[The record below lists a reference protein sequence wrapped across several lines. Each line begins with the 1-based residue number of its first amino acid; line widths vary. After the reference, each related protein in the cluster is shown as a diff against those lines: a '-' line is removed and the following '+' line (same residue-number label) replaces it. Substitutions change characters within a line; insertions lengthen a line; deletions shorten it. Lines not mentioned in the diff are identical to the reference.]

1 MIAFNFF
8 KTLYI
13 PYQTFETVFTTPVCP
28 MSYVMYH
35 LSCVMCHMSC
45 VICHISQVTCH
56 MSYVTCHKSHVKKKI
71 WWSFLVEGLLSTD
84 LPRLVSSILFLLQ
97 NICITDQYAI
107 NIGILSIP
115 YQVYFDDKQDD
126 IWNFKQIVLKTIN
139 QIVFV

>member
-56 MSYVTCHKSHVKKKI
+56 MSYVTCHKSHVKKKNMVELPGGGSVI
-71 WWSFLVEGLLSTD
+71 NGPTSSSFFYSI
-84 LPRLVSSILFLLQ
+84 SSLEYLYYRPIRYKYR
-97 NICITDQYAI
+97 NTV
-107 NIGILSIP
+107 NSIP
-115 YQVYFDDKQDD
+115 SIF
-126 IWNFKQIVLKTIN
+126 
-139 QIVFV
+139 